1 MNYCIIFDVFG
12 VLLSKGF
19 NSSAQSLSNILGK
32 RIEEIKPVYER
43 WEIPFDLGSL
53 SEERFWQ
60 HLQQDLNTNVNG
72 ELLNKVVLDSYYPL
86 KGAIELLQKYSNLTD
101 VYLLSNTRREW
112 FEYLDNKYNITKFV
126 KKAFLSYQ
134 SGLLK
139 PDLECY
145 LYVIRELGVQPNR
158 IIFLDDSEEN
168 VHAALSLGIKAHQ
181 FSDSFTADRYLH
193 DIIKLG

>member
-19 NSSAQSLSNILGK
+19 NSSAKSLSNILGK

-43 WEIPFDLGSL
+43 WEIPFDLGNL

-60 HLQQDLNTNVNG
+60 LIQQDLNTDVNW
-72 ELLNKVVLDSYYPL
+72 ELLNKTVLDSYYPL
-86 KGAIELLQKYSNLTD
+86 KGTIELLQKHSNMTD

-112 FEYLDNKYNITKFV
+112 FESLDNKFNITKFV

-145 LYVIRELGVQPNR
+145 LYVIRELSIQPDR
-158 IIFLDDSEEN
+158 IIFLDDNEEN
-168 VHAALSLGIKAHQ
+168 VRAALSLGIKAHQ

-193 DIIKLG
+193 DITKLG